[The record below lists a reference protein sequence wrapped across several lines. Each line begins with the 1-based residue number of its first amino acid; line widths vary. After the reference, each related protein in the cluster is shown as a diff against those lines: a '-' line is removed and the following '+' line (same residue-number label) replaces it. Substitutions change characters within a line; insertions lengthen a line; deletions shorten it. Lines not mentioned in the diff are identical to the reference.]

1 MPGTAKLCSTKL
13 AFSPVVKQILALTS
27 LEQESNNN

>member
-1 MPGTAKLCSTKL
+1 MPGSAKLCSTKL
-13 AFSPVVKQILALTS
+13 AFSRVVKHILALTN